1 MNGKRLCLR
10 LVPLLLPPA
19 ALLLFCALRQNG
31 VYTLFP
37 YADFLL
43 LAAVQGFGCRGGFS
57 GFGRQYAVL
66 CGIQAAL
73 TAATAAGV
81 ILSGTTAPGVAYL
94 LYTAVLLFLSRLLF
108 YGQTDHLR
116 ERLFPKLLAAGGYLV
131 LQNAAVLWR
140 LGTISW
146 VPYTHG
152 PALTV
157 WMLLLLT
164 ALAAAVSFAALCDT
178 ARRAALKLAVL
189 YAIALLSLI
198 PGSGGGLIMI
208 TPGPWL
214 AAVCLLLP
222 AGGAFWAFEKR

>member
-37 YADFLL
+37 YAGFLL

-73 TAATAAGV
+73 TAAAAAGV

-108 YGQTDHLR
+108 YGQTDHLC
-116 ERLFPKLLAAGGYLV
+116 ERLVPKLVATVGYLL
-131 LQNAAVLWR
+131 LQNAVVLWR
-140 LGTISW
+140 LYSISW
-146 VPYTHG
+146 VPFTNG
-152 PALTV
+152 FALTA
-157 WMLLLLT
+157 WMLILLT
-164 ALAAAVSFAALCDT
+164 VLAATVGFVALCDT
-178 ARRAALKLAVL
+178 GKRAAVKLAVL
-189 YAIALLSLI
+189 YGIALFSLI
-198 PGSGGGLIMI
+198 PGNGGGLIMI

-214 AAVCLLLP
+214 VAVCLLLF